1 MKCSGVMEMDWGRSR
16 YKMEDEHVMINNK
29 NRSKKRT
36 WKRSHMLL
44 AELTASLL
52 DHDDAA
58 RKGRHH
64 QGRNW

>member
-1 MKCSGVMEMDWGRSR
+1 MQCSTVMEMDWGRSR

-36 WKRSHMLL
+36 WKRSHLLL
-44 AELTASLL
+44 AESTALLL

-58 RKGRHH
+58 QKGGHH
-64 QGRNW
+64 QGRN